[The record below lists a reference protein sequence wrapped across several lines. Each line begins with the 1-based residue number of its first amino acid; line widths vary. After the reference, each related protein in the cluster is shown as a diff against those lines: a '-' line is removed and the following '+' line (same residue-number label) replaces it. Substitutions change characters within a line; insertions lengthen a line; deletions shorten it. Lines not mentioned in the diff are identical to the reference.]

1 MIKQKSIKEPKKQN
15 SKSENKFVKMTGNFD
30 NRRKEFLARRPH
42 RSFKRTKR
50 RDYKRSLKLPGYLA
64 LTALVAKTIWHNKK
78 VLLAVAL
85 IYAMFMIL
93 VSSFVSQDVYVS
105 LQEVVGNA
113 REEGSLS
120 AITSTLTLVSGVASA
135 HLAGSSYSASGS
147 TQQIFSVIF
156 GLFAWLATVWLL
168 RNIMAGGRPK
178 VRDGIY
184 SSGGP
189 VMALVVL
196 VLVLLV
202 QMLPAAL
209 ALIAYSAADSSG
221 LLDQT
226 AILMLFGG
234 AVILLF
240 TLSVYWVTSTV
251 LAMVIV
257 SLPGMYPFTALQ
269 LAGDLVVGRRVR
281 VLLRLIWMLALV
293 GLSWLVILTIAV
305 LLDGALKS
313 VIPALAWLPIVPLTA
328 LLLSSVT
335 LVMIASY
342 VYIFYRKVVEDDSPP
357 A

>member
-1 MIKQKSIKEPKKQN
+1 MIKQKLTKKPKKHN
-15 SKSENKFVKMTGNFD
+15 FRPKNRLAKMTDNFES
-30 NRRKEFLARRPH
+30 RRKDFLARRPH
-42 RSFKRTKR
+42 RSFRRTKR
-50 RDYKRSLKLPGYLA
+50 RDYARPLKLPGYLS
-64 LTALVAKTIWHNKK
+64 LTKLVTKTIWQNKK
-78 VLLAVAL
+78 TLLTVAL
-85 IYAMFMIL
+85 VYSLFMIL

-105 LQEVVGNA
+105 LQDVVKEA
-113 REEGSLS
+113 KDEGSLG
-120 AITSTLTLVSGVASA
+120 AINSTLTLVSGVVSA
-135 HLAGSSYSASGS
+135 HLSGSAYGVTGS

-156 GLFAWLATVWLL
+156 GLFAWLTTIWLL
-168 RNIMAGGRPK
+168 RSIMAGGKPK

-196 VLVLLV
+196 AVVFLI
-202 QMLPAAL
+202 QILPAAL

-234 AVILLF
+234 AVILLI

-251 LAMVIV
+251 IAMIIV
-257 SLPGMYPFTALQ
+257 SLPGMYPFTALK
-269 LAGDLVVGRRVR
+269 LAGDLVVGRRLR
-281 VLLRLIWMLALV
+281 VLLRLTWMMALV
-293 GLSWLVILTIAV
+293 AVLWLIILTIAI
-305 LLDGALKS
+305 LFDSALKS
-313 VIPALAWLPIVPLTA
+313 VLPALAWFPLVPMIA

-335 LVMIASY
+335 LVIVASY